1 MLQRLFIRAT
11 EISTDQ
17 QVKKYEVDAALINE
31 RAGVERW
38 DACGKKDIQ
47 QRGFASGHPPDY

>member
-11 EISTDQ
+11 EIITDQ

-38 DACGKKDIQ
+38 DVCRKKEHTTAGIRQ
-47 QRGFASGHPPDY
+47 WSPT